1 MSVHALWDQKS
12 GEEESKEEGKT
23 EPMLQGRRQKKCGL
37 KRHYKEMRR
46 EPDNVDEEEGNSP
59 SQLGG
64 KEKKHNFSWD
74 IRLDVLAA
82 AKDVRAGCSGCGGE

>member
-1 MSVHALWDQKS
+1 MSECPCPMDQKA
-12 GEEESKEEGKT
+12 GKNKAKEEGKT

-59 SQLGG
+59 SQLG
-64 KEKKHNFSWD
+64 EYEKHNFSWD

-82 AKDVRAGCSGCGGE
+82 AKDVRAGCSRRGGE